1 MLIDMHAHTS
11 AISPCCLIPAPEVLA
26 EAKAAG
32 LDGIVLTNHYDKS
45 YVKDGDAA
53 AFARRYLDE
62 FEYTR
67 ECGNVAGM
75 CVIFGIE
82 VTMAKHQNVH
92 MLVYGVDEEF
102 LMAHPDLYDCT
113 QEELYALVHAYGG
126 AMIQA
131 HPFRGGRKL
140 LDTKYMDGVEINC
153 HPLYNESRWE
163 DLVKIADDSRFIVTC
178 GGDYHA
184 DTYRPRCGTY
194 LPECITDTG
203 ALARHLLETKEITI
217 RIHEPNTEEPFEL
230 KYDRKGA

>member
-11 AISPCCLIPAPEVLA
+11 AISPCCLIPAPQVLE

-45 YVKDGDAA
+45 YVQNGDAA

-62 FEYTR
+62 FEYAR
-67 ECGNVAGM
+67 ACGEEAGM
-75 CVIFGIE
+75 RVIFGIE
-82 VTMAKHQNVH
+82 VTMAKYSKVH

-113 QEELYALVHAYGG
+113 QEELYTLVREHGG
-126 AMIQA
+126 AMVQA
-131 HPFRGGRKL
+131 HPFRGGDCL

-163 DLVKIADDSRFIVTC
+163 DLVKIADDSRIIVTC

-184 DTYRPRCGTY
+184 DTYRPRCGTN
-194 LPECITDTG
+194 LPDSIADTKD
-203 ALARHLLETKEITI
+203 LARHLLKTDSIALQV
-217 RIHEPNTEEPFEL
+217 HEPNTEETFDL
-230 KYDRKGA
+230 KYDRKTV